1 MDTQKLT
8 ELLQQSPG
16 QLLDR
21 TLFEIS
27 GTPISIATLVVF
39 VVILVATMIASAIL
53 QRIVSRAMKF
63 RGIDQPGS
71 IGVTRRLLHYVT
83 MVIGT
88 CIGLQTIGIDLSA
101 LFAAGAIFA
110 IGLGFAMRNMA
121 ENFVSGVILLAERT
135 IKPGDVLE
143 IDDEIVRVVR
153 MGIRATI
160 VRSRDDEEVIVP
172 NMFLVQ
178 SNVTNYTLRDSFYRL
193 RTVVGVTYDSDMKQV
208 REVLTKAATDLDWR
222 IQDRNP
228 VILMTQFGSS
238 SVDWDVSVWVDDP
251 WLTMRGRSDLNEAI
265 WWALQGA
272 GITIAFPQLDVH
284 LDTPVDIRQIA

>member
-27 GTPISIATLVVF
+27 GTPISITTLVVF

-83 MVIGT
+83 MVVGT

-153 MGIRATI
+153 MGIRAT
-160 VRSRDDEEVIVP
+160 P
-172 NMFLVQ
+172 
-178 SNVTNYTLRDSFYRL
+178 
-193 RTVVGVTYDSDMKQV
+193 GG
-208 REVLTKAATDLDWR
+208 
-222 IQDRNP
+222 P
-228 VILMTQFGSS
+228 
-238 SVDWDVSVWVDDP
+238 
-251 WLTMRGRSDLNEAI
+251 
-265 WWALQGA
+265 
-272 GITIAFPQLDVH
+272 
-284 LDTPVDIRQIA
+284 